1 MSGLATLIEFAER
14 RVGAALSGWQRLRAQ
29 CDEAKQKLLVLKQH
43 GEGYSTLMHSD
54 LREGMSATSMMAHVG
69 FIKQIEAVV
78 IRQENEIGSLEEGCG
93 RLWQELVEARREK
106 RTYEILSERAKMRKA
121 ETASRREQAETDE
134 LLQRAV
140 KTS

>member
-1 MSGLATLIEFAER
+1 MLA
-14 RVGAALSGWQRLRAQ
+14 
-29 CDEAKQKLLVLKQH
+29 H
-43 GEGYSTLMHSD
+43 M
-54 LREGMSATSMMAHVG
+54 G

-78 IRQENEIGSLEEGCG
+78 IRQETEVVSLEEGCG

-106 RTYEILSERAKMRKA
+106 RTYEILSERAMRRKA
-121 ETASRREQAETDE
+121 DTASRRKQAEIDE

>member
-14 RVGAALSGWQRLRAQ
+14 RVGAALTAWQRLRAQ

-43 GEGYSTLMHSD
+43 GEGYSDLMHSG
-54 LREGMSATSMMAHVG
+54 LQEGMSATSMMAHMG
-69 FIKQIEAVV
+69 FIRQIEAVV
-78 IRQENEIGSLEEGCG
+78 IRQESEVGSLEEGCG

-106 RTYEILSERAKMRKA
+106 RTYEILSERAMTRKA
-121 ETASRREQAETDE
+121 DTASRRKQAEIDE

>member
-1 MSGLATLIEFAER
+1 MSGLATLIEFTER
-14 RVGAALSGWQRLRAQ
+14 RIGAALSAWQRLRAQ

-43 GEGYSTLMHSD
+43 GDGYSTLMHSD
-54 LREGMSATSMMAHVG
+54 LQEGMSATSMMAHVG

-78 IRQENEIGSLEEGCG
+78 IRQESEIGSLEEGCG

-121 ETASRREQAETDE
+121 ETASRREQAENDE

-140 KTS
+140 KAS

>member
-1 MSGLATLIEFAER
+1 MSGLATLIEFTER
-14 RVGAALSGWQRLRAQ
+14 RIGAALSAWQRLRAQ

-54 LREGMSATSMMAHVG
+54 LQEGMSATSMMAHVG

-78 IRQENEIGSLEEGCG
+78 IRQESEIGNLEEGCG

-140 KTS
+140 KAS